1 MTKYQNFQTID
12 GEQLQ
17 VVGNGLQI
25 VQLSELKKQMRI
37 EDDEEDDLIIA
48 YGCAAESTL
57 LRELRRT
64 IPELCVIGYEDQYG
78 VGNYELAEPGMEFFP
93 APLKVAVLM
102 LAAHLYRNREAVS
115 TATQTVTP
123 YGYDVLIKP
132 YVRLV

>member
-57 LRELRRT
+57 LREVRRT
-64 IPELCVIGYEDQYG
+64 IPELCAIGYEDAINEPPTEQ
-78 VGNYELAEPGMEFFP
+78 PGMEYFP
-93 APLKVAVLM
+93 APLRVAVLM

-123 YGYDVLIKP
+123 YGYDVLVKP
-132 YVRLV
+132 YIRLV